1 MSGLHR
7 TTARKKWTKE
17 DKKFVII
24 CYLKAKEEGQR
35 GYRKQLQQYWIEEGR
50 FEIEKQNLGCQIRS
64 ILKNKRLSEIEIEAF
79 RRKVRTP
86 QEPAKM
92 LIENDPVEGSNETS
106 EIEIGVEKNHPAADG
121 GMEGTDELHQNDDT

>member
-1 MSGLHR
+1 MSGLHQ

-50 FEIEKQNLGCQIRS
+50 FEIEKQNLACQIRS
-64 ILKNKRLSEIEIEAF
+64 ILKNKSLLEIEIEAF

-86 QEPAKM
+86 KEPVKM

-106 EIEIGVEKNHPAADG
+106 EIEIGVEQNHPAADG
-121 GMEGTDELHQNDDT
+121 GMEETDELHQNDDT

>member
-1 MSGLHR
+1 MSGLHQ

-35 GYRKQLQQYWIEEGR
+35 GHRKQLQQYWIEEGR
-50 FEIEKQNLGCQIRS
+50 FETEKQNLACQIRS
-64 ILKNKRLSEIEIEAF
+64 ILKNKRLLEIEIEAF

-86 QEPAKM
+86 KEPVKM